1 VQGTYEFMSDDLL
14 RATELN
20 LSYLQSPVDELFS
33 LYYTMQWA
41 AVFHNREFATGK
53 DIPILLRAVREDIS
67 GDQRA
72 RSTNQIVNPGV
83 LRECDYGHFLADCH
97 PFLQDWYSSLCV
109 LLSEWKEWR
118 YKIDNLEVKN
128 TDSFYTSLFST
139 FAVQG
144 VAQLAALVYKHTQS
158 M

>member
-1 VQGTYEFMSDDLL
+1 MSDDLL
-14 RATELN
+14 YATRLN
-20 LSYLQSPVDELFS
+20 SAYLQSPVDDLFS

-53 DIPILLRAVREDIS
+53 DIPVILRALRDDIS
-67 GDQRA
+67 GDQGA
-72 RSTNQIVNPGV
+72 RSLATHSIVDPPV
-83 LRECDYGHFLADCH
+83 LDVDDYGEFVANCH
-97 PFLQDWYSSLCV
+97 PFLQDWYSSLRA
-109 LLSEWKEWR
+109 LLYEWK
-118 YKIDNLEVKN
+118 KCQSNLKKSNVKK
-128 TDSFYTSLFST
+128 SSSLYTSLFSA

>member
-1 VQGTYEFMSDDLL
+1 MSDGLL
-14 RATELN
+14 RATDLN
-20 LSYLQSPVDELFS
+20 LRYLQSPVDDLFS

-53 DIPILLRAVREDIS
+53 DIPILLCAVRQDIS

-72 RSTNQIVNPGV
+72 RSTNSIVNSRV
-83 LRECDYGHFLADCH
+83 LRERDYGHFLAKCH
-97 PFLQDWYSSLCV
+97 PFLQHWYLSLCA
-109 LLSEWKEWR
+109 LLDEWKECE
-118 YKIDNLEVKN
+118 YGLETLEVKN
-128 TDSFYTSLFST
+128 SGSFYTSLFST

-144 VAQLAALVYKHTQS
+144 VAQLAVLVFKHTPS